1 MRTSSTSGS
10 SSRRQFIRRTAGAG
24 TAAFAAPHI
33 LSGATRAAAQTP
45 SATEGE
51 IPREPSSATVD
62 GALRILLADDFHPDH
77 NAFMRSELEAYAEL
91 NGWDIEITDVAGYI
105 GGGDLFQKLLASVQS
120 GDSPDLLLHTPSV
133 RNFVTLG
140 LVQPVD
146 DLVNEAIE
154 AYGDVIPGAVF
165 SSTVDDTWYAV
176 PFFTR
181 SGGYYVRQD
190 VFEENGIDIIEGTEY
205 YETMRETALAISK
218 PDENMWGWG
227 VTVNR
232 SGDGNA
238 VVQNVLFRHG
248 SHLQDESGDIV
259 TFNSPETVEGL
270 RWLAATY
277 TEDQWASMLP
287 PGVLA
292 WTDTS
297 NNEAFLAGQIA
308 ITQNAGTMYAKAVLD
323 QVPFADDI
331 AFIPYPRRISDDA
344 RLDFM
349 SDGMRFYLI
358 TDAKN
363 PEAASDVI
371 RHFLTTPVQERVWT
385 ISTGYALPSY
395 ASGADS
401 PIITDNP
408 NGARGMEIAL
418 TDTGF
423 YGLAWPGP
431 VNEPIGS
438 IGEGV
443 FFTDMMSEVIQGR
456 SAEEVAADYHDQ
468 FVQIYQDFGYPGE

>member
-1 MRTSSTSGS
+1 MSSSSRS
-10 SSRRQFIRRTAGAG
+10 SSRRQFLRRTAGASAG
-24 TAAFAAPHI
+24 ALAAPHI
-33 LSGATRAAAQTP
+33 LGGTSPAFAQTP

-51 IPREPSSATVD
+51 IPRTPSSATVD
-62 GALRILLADDFHPDH
+62 GTLRVLLADDFHPDH
-77 NAFMRSELEAYAEL
+77 NAFMRAEFEAYAEL
-91 NGWDIEITDVAGYI
+91 NGWDIEITDVAGYT
-105 GGGDLFQKLLASVQS
+105 GGGDLFQKLLASVQA
-120 GDSPDLLLHTPSV
+120 GDPPDLLLHTPSV

-146 DLVNEAIE
+146 DLVAEMIA

-181 SGGYYVRQD
+181 TGGYFVRQD
-190 VFEENGIDIIEGTEY
+190 VFEANGIDIIEGTEY
-205 YETMRETALAISK
+205 YETMRDSALAISK

-238 VVQNVLFRHG
+238 AVQNVIFRYG
-248 SHLQDESGDIV
+248 GHLQDETGDKV
-259 TFNSPETVEGL
+259 TFNSPETVEAL
-270 RWLAATY
+270 KWLAETFTA
-277 TEDQWASMLP
+277 EQWAPMLP
-287 PGVLA
+287 PGILS

-308 ITQNAGTMYAKAVLD
+308 ITQNSGTVYAKAVYD

-344 RLDFM
+344 RLDFL
-349 SDGMRFYLI
+349 SDGMRFYII

-371 RHFLTTPVQERVWT
+371 RHFLTPPVQERVWT

-395 ASGADS
+395 ASGADH
-401 PIITDNP
+401 PIITGNP
-408 NGARGMEIAL
+408 NGARAMEMAL
-418 TDTGF
+418 VDTGF

-431 VNEPIGS
+431 VNEAVGS

-443 FFTDMMSEVIQGR
+443 FFTDMMSEIIQGR
-456 SAEEVAADYHDQ
+456 SAEEVVADYHDQ
-468 FVQIYQDFGYPGE
+468 FVQIYQDFGFSGE

>member
-1 MRTSSTSGS
+1 MRTSSSHGAS
-10 SSRRQFIRRTAGAG
+10 NRRQFIRRTAGAG
-24 TAAFAAPHI
+24 AGALAAPYV
-33 LSGATRAAAQTP
+33 LRGATGVAAQTP
-45 SATEGE
+45 IPQDE

-62 GALRILLADDFHPDH
+62 GSLRVLLADDFHPDH
-77 NAFMRSELEAYAEL
+77 NAFMRSELEAYAAA
-91 NGWDIEITDVAGYI
+91 NGWSIEITDVAGYI
-105 GGGDLFQKLLASVQS
+105 GGGDLFQKLLAGVQA

-146 DLVNEAIE
+146 DLVAEATA

-181 SGGYYVRQD
+181 TGGYFVRQD
-190 VFEENGIDIIEGTEY
+190 VFEENGIDIIAGTEY
-205 YETMRETALAISK
+205 FETMRDTALAISR

-238 VVQNVLFRHG
+238 AVQNVIFRYG
-248 SHLQDESGDIV
+248 GHLQDESGEIV
-259 TFNSPETVEGL
+259 TFNSPETVEAL
-270 RWLAATY
+270 KWLADTFTA
-277 TEDQWASMLP
+277 EKWEPMLP
-287 PGVLA
+287 PGILS

-308 ITQNAGTMYAKAVLD
+308 ITQNSGTVYAKAVYD

-331 AFIPYPRRISDDA
+331 AFIPYPKRISDDA
-344 RLDFM
+344 RLDFL

-371 RHFLTTPVQERVWT
+371 RHFLTPPVQERVWT

-395 ASGADS
+395 ASGADH
-401 PIITDNP
+401 PIITSNP
-408 NGARGMEIAL
+408 NGARAMEMAL
-418 TDTGF
+418 VDTGF

-438 IGEGV
+438 IGESV
-443 FFTDMMSEVIQGR
+443 FFTDMMSEIIQGR
-456 SAEEVAADYHDQ
+456 SAEEVVADYHDQ
-468 FVQIYQDFGYPGE
+468 FVQIYQDFGLPGE

>member
-10 SSRRQFIRRTAGAG
+10 SSRRQFVRRTAGTGA
-24 TAAFAAPHI
+24 AAFSAPHI
-33 LSGATRAAAQTP
+33 LGGMTRAAAQTP

-51 IPREPSSATVD
+51 IPRTPSSATVD
-62 GALRILLADDFHPDH
+62 GTLRVMLKDDFHPDH
-77 NAFMRSELEAYAEL
+77 NAFMRAELEAYAEL
-91 NGWDIEITDVAGYI
+91 NGWDIEITDVAGYV
-105 GGGDLFQKLLASVQS
+105 GGGDLFQKLLAGVQA
-120 GDSPDLLLHTPSV
+120 GNAPDMLIHDPSV

-140 LVQPVD
+140 LLQPVD
-146 DLVNEAIE
+146 ELVAEATE
-154 AYGDVIPGAVF
+154 AYGDPIPGAVF
-165 SSTVDDTWYAV
+165 SSTVDDVWYAV

-181 SGGYYVRQD
+181 AGGYYVRQD
-190 VFEENGIDIIEGTEY
+190 VFEENGIDIIAGTEY

-248 SHLQDESGDIV
+248 SQLQDESGDIV

-270 RWLAATY
+270 KWLAATY
-277 TEDQWASMLP
+277 TEDQWAPMLP

-297 NNEAFLAGQIA
+297 NNEAFLAGQLA

-323 QVPFADDI
+323 QVPFAGDI

-363 PEAASDVI
+363 PEAASDVM
-371 RHFLTTPVQERVWT
+371 RHFLTPGVQERVLT

-395 ASGADS
+395 TSGADN
-401 PIITDNP
+401 PIITGNP
-408 NGARGMEIAL
+408 NAARGMEIAL

-431 VNEPIGS
+431 VSEPIGS

-443 FFTDMMSEVIQGR
+443 FFTDMMSEIIQGR

-468 FVQIYQDFGYPGE
+468 FVQIFQDFGYPGE